1 MGLGEQGG
9 AGSGDG
15 EGQSLSLGG
24 HITFG
29 PSVVETL
36 SYTDDTAMSRSVV
49 QSLLAKREFDEVDM
63 AKR

>member
-1 MGLGEQGG
+1 M
-9 AGSGDG
+9 
-15 EGQSLSLGG
+15 SLDG
-24 HITFG
+24 HIKFW
-29 PSVVETL
+29 PSVLETL